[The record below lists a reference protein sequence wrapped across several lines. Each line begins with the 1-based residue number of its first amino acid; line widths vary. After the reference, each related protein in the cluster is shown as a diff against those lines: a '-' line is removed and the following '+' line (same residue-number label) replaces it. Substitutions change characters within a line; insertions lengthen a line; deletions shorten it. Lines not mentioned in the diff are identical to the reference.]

1 MSRVAVLVLFLLT
14 SRCACQNGTF
24 DATAA
29 QRRAAFSGVGAPV
42 TNVSVPALRNV
53 SSLQPNT
60 TFVIPNASSSV
71 ESAGPYDYQAALR
84 LPWLYL
90 KAERLGRLPADNG
103 IPWRA
108 NSFENDPVPNGLADA
123 VRALPFLRMNGT
135 CTVFE

>member
-1 MSRVAVLVLFLLT
+1 MLVLLLLT
-14 SRCACQNGTF
+14 SGCACQNGTF

-108 NSFENDPVPNGLADA
+108 DSFENDPVPNGLADA